1 MGSGESTTRKVSF
14 GLDEDERVRILR
26 GVKLSEDVLQRMRD
40 ASQTPVSNK
49 ENPGQQAKPQAPSA
63 RTQPSKPQQSPQF
76 GSAASDN
83 REELKRR
90 YEREQAIIQEE
101 LARIARKER
110 EAARQDITRAV
121 QRERL
126 QTLQESEKAKQLG
139 KQLEK
144 KEAEL
149 KALDAFYREQ
159 IAQLEKRNLDH
170 FKTSVEQFHAA
181 ANRSEANIKPR
192 CMEPVCTNLQAQI
205 LLCYRENRNQ
215 TLRCSDLAKEYMQ
228 CIDAA
233 KKEGSLISLI
243 WTLSALLLSMCL
255 NLTPLPPAAGQYPAL
270 PQLNAVQVSQNLL
283 VNRG

>member
-40 ASQTPVSNK
+40 ASQTPVTNK

-63 RTQPSKPQQSPQF
+63 RTQPSTPQQSAQF

-90 YEREQAIIQEE
+90 YEWEQGIIQEE

-121 QRERL
+121 QKERL
-126 QTLQESEKAKQLG
+126 QTLQELEKAKQLPASEMDVWA

-159 IAQLEKRNLDH
+159 IAQLEKRNIDH

-192 CMEPVCTNLQAQI
+192 CMEPACTNLQAQI

-233 KKEGSLISLI
+233 KK
-243 WTLSALLLSMCL
+243 
-255 NLTPLPPAAGQYPAL
+255 
-270 PQLNAVQVSQNLL
+270 NLL